1 MVAIGEILSTF
12 AQILTSPL
20 QNPEMLW
27 IIVPIYLN
35 WVLTDYW
42 QERKGTSFGNAMS
55 NGFVALWV
63 GLDWTKQLFRSYSEA
78 SGSLAV
84 KLIISILFIAYGLFI
99 MKEVVQ
105 AKPIAH
111 YLGRIREISY
121 FAIVATPIYYGA
133 IQITG
138 LVVLSIL
145 VFLPVW
151 YFLTEAID
159 RALPAPKGDE
169 DSTGDMGS
177 KGLDLGAQNI
187 DMGAQ
192 DFGVGDMNAGMP
204 NQQFGAPQQGQWPPQ
219 F

>member
-1 MVAIGEILSTF
+1 MAIISEILSTF
-12 AQILTSPL
+12 AQILISPL

-27 IIVPIYLN
+27 IIIPIYLN
-35 WVLTDYW
+35 WILTDYW

-63 GLDWTKQLFRSYSEA
+63 GLDWTKQLFRSYSEV
-78 SGSLAV
+78 SGSLAIKV
-84 KLIISILFIAYGLFI
+84 VISVLFIAYGLLI

-111 YLGRIREISY
+111 YLGRIREVSY

-133 IQITG
+133 IQLTG
-138 LVVLSIL
+138 IVVLSIL
-145 VFLPVW
+145 AFLPVW

-169 DSTGDMGS
+169 DEGMGDMSG
-177 KGLDLGAQNI
+177 KGLDLGAQ
-187 DMGAQ
+187 GA
-192 DFGVGDMNAGMP
+192 DAGLGDINAGSMP
-204 NQQFGAPQQGQWPPQ
+204 NQFGAPQQNFGQQYPPR